1 MKVDSNTRGYT
12 YWFMFKVSEFRVGRT
27 YRFNI
32 LNFTRDLAKFYSKGM
47 NLVTKV
53 EKKLPSTAEKQHE
66 EEDKEPTDETQWRYG
81 RCKHVEFH
89 SQGDVPRNVKKN
101 PQTGEN
107 INTRYFSKL
116 SFAYTFKEEDRGGKV
131 VFAYA
136 VPYGYTDLL
145 VDLEKVKLNLMRDEN
160 FVEYEDLT
168 KGDNGEQKN
177 VEKDDLISNQSPLKL
192 HDTDPVS
199 PSPLHVQ
206 GQG

>member
-1 MKVDSNTRGYT
+1 M
-12 YWFMFKVSEFRVGRT
+12 
-27 YRFNI
+27 
-32 LNFTRDLAKFYSKGM
+32 
-47 NLVTKV
+47 
-53 EKKLPSTAEKQHE
+53 
-66 EEDKEPTDETQWRYG
+66 
-81 RCKHVEFH
+81 
-89 SQGDVPRNVKKN
+89 PRNVKKN

-136 VPYGYTDLL
+136 IPYGYTDLL
-145 VDLEKVKLNLMRDEN
+145 VDLDKVKLNLMRDEN

-168 KGDNGEQKN
+168 KGDSGEQKN
-177 VEKDDLISNQSPLKL
+177 TEKDDLISNQSPLKL

-199 PSPLHVQ
+199 PPPLHVQ